1 MFFSLLGTSFLEFMQ
16 NEWLGLV
23 ASLIVLVSFLMTN
36 QIKTRIINMVGCI
49 AFVIY
54 GLLLPTYSTAF
65 MNGAVFIVHVVFL
78 VKHFVDRR
86 KGKTKKTE
94 EAQLNNGAEANT
106 EEKPS
111 IKEAVSAEEKPS
123 IKEEVST
130 EAETSL
136 GEGASVEEEV
146 SREQEQNGVE

>member
-1 MFFSLLGTSFLEFMQ
+1 MLDSLLGTSFIEFLQ

-49 AFVIY
+49 VFVIY

-78 VKHFVDRR
+78 IKHFVKLR
-86 KGKTKKTE
+86 KEKMKKTE
-94 EAQLNNGAEANT
+94 SEEEANT
-106 EEKPS
+106 EQETTAEEKPTTEQ
-111 IKEAVSAEEKPS
+111 EASVEQERSAEEK
-123 IKEEVST
+123 E
-130 EAETSL
+130 
-136 GEGASVEEEV
+136 
-146 SREQEQNGVE
+146 